1 MAEWTRRTLLAGA
14 GAIAAA
20 GPALA
25 QQAPAARVKG
35 PLVWLDMDQTE
46 LDNAYDQSVYAPNQQ
61 QVLKRTALNSERVR
75 QHLGAPK
82 RLAYGSTA
90 IEALDL
96 YPTKRPNAPVMI
108 MIHGG
113 AWRSGYAKDYAEAA
127 ELFVNAGAHYA
138 VLDFINVIEAGG
150 SLFPMV
156 EQIRRGIAWVYK
168 NAASF
173 GGDPN
178 RIYIVGRSSG
188 SHLGGVVLITDWQKD
203 FGVPADMVK
212 GALLSSGMYDLKPV
226 RLSKRSAYIKFTDE
240 MEHALSTQRH
250 LHRINCPVVIAY
262 GSYETPEFQR
272 QSRDFAAALK
282 AAGKPVQLIVAEG
295 YNHFEVPETMAS
307 PYGALGRAALELMQL
322 KPV

>member
-1 MAEWTRRTLLAGA
+1 METVTRRGLLAGA
-14 GAIAAA
+14 AVAASSA
-20 GPALA
+20 AFA
-25 QQAPAARVKG
+25 QSAKPERVKG

-46 LDNAYDQSVYAPNQQ
+46 LDNAYDQSAYAPNQQ
-61 QVLKRTALNSERVR
+61 QVLKRTALNSARVR

-82 RLAYGSTA
+82 RLAYGPTA

-96 YPTKRPNAPVMI
+96 YPTKRPNAPIQI

-127 ELFVNAGAHYA
+127 ELFVNAGAHY
-138 VLDFINVIEAGG
+138 VVPDFINVIEAGG

-156 EQIRRGIAWVYK
+156 EQVRRSVAWVYK

-178 RIYIVGRSSG
+178 RIYISGRSSG

-203 FGVPADMVK
+203 FGVPADTVK
-212 GALLSSGMYDLKPV
+212 GAFLSSGMYDLKPV
-226 RLSKRSAYIKFTDE
+226 RLSKRGAYIKFTDE
-240 MEHALSTQRH
+240 MEHELSTQRH

-262 GSYETPEFQR
+262 GTHETPEFQR

-282 AAGKPVQLIVAEG
+282 SAGKPVQLIVAEG
-295 YNHFEVPETMAS
+295 YNHFEVPETLAS
-307 PYGALGRAALELMQL
+307 PYGVLGRAALEFMQL
-322 KPV
+322 KPA